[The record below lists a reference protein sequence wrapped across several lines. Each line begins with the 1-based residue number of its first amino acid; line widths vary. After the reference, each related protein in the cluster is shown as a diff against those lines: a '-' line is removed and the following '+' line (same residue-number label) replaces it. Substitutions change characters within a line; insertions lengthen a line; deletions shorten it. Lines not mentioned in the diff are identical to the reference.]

1 MKSIKYLLPAVVA
14 ASLAL
19 APDAAADKLVILHT
33 NDTHS
38 QIDPTDSDNLGGILR
53 RKVVIDSVRA
63 AEKNFLLIDAGDVVQ
78 GSLYFN
84 LKGGEVEQRLM
95 NELGY
100 DLRILGNHEFDNGVD
115 SLAFMLKDSKA
126 ENLSTN
132 YDFTDTKLAKIFK
145 PYSIRTF
152 GEKRIGF
159 IAINLDPKGIID
171 DDNSQGVVFKDALQ
185 AANSA
190 AWWLKNIE
198 KVDGVVALTHIG
210 YTPSVEPGDSTLA
223 ASSDNIDLIIG
234 GHSHTLLDPS
244 NPKASEPTL
253 VKNRAGKDVLITQVG
268 KSGKY
273 IGKVELDMDNMT
285 AREEL
290 IRIDSR
296 LDSRIDQNLAALIE
310 PYRQGVDSLN
320 SVKVARSAIHLDQKG
335 MPLLNF
341 VADFIY
347 DRGCQLADGV
357 DFALINKG
365 GIRRDLP
372 KGDITE
378 GQIITTLPFNN
389 RIVVMDIKGKDIRA
403 AFDVMATVGG
413 NGVSRQ
419 IEATF
424 VPGTD
429 AHAVEILLNGKSLE
443 DNKTYRVA
451 TIDYMANGGD
461 YMVTLKNHTEIAR
474 SKTVVYN
481 DLLTYLRSGKM
492 KGKKINPSAT
502 CRMHPV
508 NASSK

>member
-1 MKSIKYLLPAVVA
+1 MKTIKYLLPAVVA

-38 QIDPTDSDNLGGILR
+38 QIDPTDSDNLGGVLR

-63 AEKNFLLIDAGDVVQ
+63 AEKNCLLVDAGDVVQ

-95 NELGY
+95 NEMGY

-132 YDFTDTKLAKIFK
+132 YDFTDTKLAQIFK

-152 GEKRIGF
+152 GDKRIGF

-171 DDNSQGVVFKDALQ
+171 DDNSQGVVFKDAVK

-210 YTPSVEPGDSTLA
+210 YTPSVEPGDSALA
-223 ASSDNIDLIIG
+223 ASSENIDLIIG

-244 NPKASEPTL
+244 SPKASQPTL
-253 VKNRAGKDVLITQVG
+253 VKNLAGKDVLIAQVG

-296 LDSRIDQNLAALIE
+296 LDSRIDRNLAAVIE
-310 PYRQGVDSLN
+310 LYRQGVDSLN
-320 SVKVARSAIHLDQKG
+320 SVKVARSAILLEQKG
-335 MPLLNF
+335 MPILNF

-389 RIVVMDIKGKDIRA
+389 RIVVMDIKGKDLRA
-403 AFDVMATVGG
+403 AFDVMATVDG

-474 SKTVVYN
+474 SKSVVYK

-502 CRMHPV
+502 RRMHPV
-508 NASSK
+508 DASSK

>member
-1 MKSIKYLLPAVVA
+1 MNRLKTLLPMAILAGLTVA
-14 ASLAL
+14 PNVFAE
-19 APDAAADKLVILHT
+19 KLVILHT

-38 QIDPTDSDNLGGILR
+38 QIDPAENDNLGGILR
-53 RKVVIDSVRA
+53 RKVVVDSVRA

-84 LKGGEVEQRLM
+84 LKGGEVEQRMM

-100 DLRILGNHEFDNGVD
+100 DMRILGNHEFDNGVD
-115 SLAFMLKDSKA
+115 SLAYMLKDSKA

-145 PYSIRTF
+145 PYSIRKF
-152 GEKRIGF
+152 GDKRIGF

-171 DDNSQGVVFKDALQ
+171 DENSKGIIFKDAVK
-185 AANSA
+185 AANSS
-190 AWWLKNIE
+190 AWWLKNVE

-223 ASSDNIDLIIG
+223 ASTENIDLIIG

-244 NPKASEPTL
+244 NPKASQPTR
-253 VKNRAGKDVLITQVG
+253 VKNLAGKDVLIAQVG

-273 IGKVELDMDNMT
+273 VGKIELDLDDMS
-285 AREEL
+285 AVESL

-296 LDSRIDQNLAALIE
+296 LDSRIDAETAKILE
-310 PYRQGVDSLN
+310 PYRHGVDSLN
-320 SVKVARSAIHLDQKG
+320 AVKVARSAIELKQTG

-341 VADFIY
+341 ATDFIY
-347 DRGCQLADGV
+347 ERGSELAENV
-357 DFALINKG
+357 DFAMLNKG

-372 KGDITE
+372 KGNITE
-378 GQIITTLPFNN
+378 GQIITTFPFNN
-389 RIVVMDIKGKDIRA
+389 RLVVMDIKGKDLRA
-403 AFDVMATVGG
+403 AFDVMARVGG

-424 VPGTD
+424 VGGDNP
-429 AHAVEILLNGKSLE
+429 HAVDILLNGKPLE
-443 DNKTYRVA
+443 DDKTYRVA

-461 YMVTLKNHTEIAR
+461 YMITLKNHVEVAK
-474 SKTVVYN
+474 SEQVVYK
-481 DLLTYLRSGKM
+481 DLLQYLRGKKM
-492 KGKKINPSAT
+492 KGKTINPSST
-502 CRMHPV
+502 RRMHPV
-508 NASSK
+508 K

>member
-1 MKSIKYLLPAVVA
+1 
-14 ASLAL
+14 
-19 APDAAADKLVILHT
+19 
-33 NDTHS
+33 
-38 QIDPTDSDNLGGILR
+38 
-53 RKVVIDSVRA
+53 
-63 AEKNFLLIDAGDVVQ
+63 
-78 GSLYFN
+78 
-84 LKGGEVEQRLM
+84 
-95 NELGY
+95 
-100 DLRILGNHEFDNGVD
+100 
-115 SLAFMLKDSKA
+115 
-126 ENLSTN
+126 
-132 YDFTDTKLAKIFK
+132 
-145 PYSIRTF
+145 
-152 GEKRIGF
+152 
-159 IAINLDPKGIID
+159 
-171 DDNSQGVVFKDALQ
+171 
-185 AANSA
+185 
-190 AWWLKNIE
+190 
-198 KVDGVVALTHIG
+198 
-210 YTPSVEPGDSTLA
+210 
-223 ASSDNIDLIIG
+223 
-234 GHSHTLLDPS
+234 
-244 NPKASEPTL
+244 
-253 VKNRAGKDVLITQVG
+253 
-268 KSGKY
+268 
-273 IGKVELDMDNMT
+273 MDNMT